1 MTVRY
6 RTTCLLFSLLLLGAC
21 AGQPAPPPS
30 ASENVTPGPI
40 EETETAEPIPG
51 EYQEQLNAYLD
62 ELKGVCSQVPV
73 EYTLFNTSEAYE
85 VVLRRYF
92 ASRWGGAR

>member
-1 MTVRY
+1 MLRLV
-6 RTTCLLFSLLLLGAC
+6 
-21 AGQPAPPPS
+21 AGHSAATAGCPSDAIQFKDIEGVCGDLDVDPAS
-30 ASENVTPGPI
+30 I
-40 EETETAEPIPG
+40 RRQ
-51 EYQEQLNAYLD
+51 YQEQLNAYLD